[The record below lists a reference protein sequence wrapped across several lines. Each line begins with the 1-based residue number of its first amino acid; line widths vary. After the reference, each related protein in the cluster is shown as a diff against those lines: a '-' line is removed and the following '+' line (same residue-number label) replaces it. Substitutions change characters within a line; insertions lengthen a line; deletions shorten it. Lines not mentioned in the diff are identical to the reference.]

1 MSKYYKNSSNI
12 EAIDLIEAYKLNF
25 NLGNAVKYIS
35 RCNYK
40 GEKISDLRKA
50 IWYLKKELRHE
61 CKTQKYSDNTHH
73 CDNTHQCD
81 K

>member
-50 IWYLKKELRHE
+50 IWYLKKELEHE
-61 CKTQKYSDNTHH
+61 CRAQKYSDNTQR
-73 CDNTHQCD
+73 CE
-81 K
+81 

>member
-12 EAIDLIEAYKLNF
+12 EAIDLIEAYNLNF

-40 GEKISDLRKA
+40 GEKINDLRKA
-50 IWYLKKELRHE
+50 IWYLKKELEHE
-61 CKTQKYSDNTHH
+61 CKVQKYSDNTHR
-73 CDNTHQCD
+73 CE
-81 K
+81 